1 MADPAKIAL
10 ADYRHIVVLTG
21 AGISVASGLPTYRG
35 TGGLWN
41 TVDVEGH
48 ATATAI
54 AADPSRVW
62 AFFAEIRRQ
71 IADARPN
78 AAHLALAQV
87 EERLRADQTLTVITQ
102 NVDGLHTSA
111 GSTRVIE
118 LHGAL
123 RRSRC
128 TRCAYTRAEELAA
141 CPPTCPACPL
151 CGAGLRPD
159 VVLFEEPI
167 PVQAEWDCKMALR
180 DCDLFIAVGTSGT
193 VSPASNFVR
202 SAEYMGAH
210 TVYVNLEPMLPKN
223 PAFREEHL
231 GPAEELLPTLLA

>member
-1 MADPAKIAL
+1 MADSAKITL
-10 ADYRHIVVLTG
+10 ANYRHIVVLTG
-21 AGISVASGLPTYRG
+21 AGVSVASGLPTYRG
-35 TGGLWN
+35 IGGLWD

-71 IADARPN
+71 IAGARPN
-78 AAHLALAQV
+78 ATHLALAQA
-87 EERLRADQTLTVITQ
+87 EQRLRSDQSLTVITQ
-102 NVDGLHTSA
+102 NVDGLHTLA

-128 TRCAYTRAEELAA
+128 TGCAYARPEDLAA
-141 CPPTCPACPL
+141 CPATCPACPL
-151 CGAGLRPD
+151 CGAALRPD
-159 VVLFEEPI
+159 IVLFEEPL

-180 DCDLFIAVGTSGT
+180 ECDLFIAVGTSGT

-202 SAEYMGAH
+202 SAEYMGAR
-210 TVYVNLEPMLPKN
+210 TVYVNLEPMAPRN

-231 GPAEELLPTLLA
+231 GRAEELLPALLG